1 MYLLQ
6 EHIAQYSSRGAVC
19 HHDLCSDERVI
30 LDSPVGR
37 RNDFSPRGSGGEYL
51 YCIAKSILDCL
62 DLFPFTF

>member
-6 EHIAQYSSRGAVC
+6 EHIAQYSSRCAVC

-37 RNDFSPRGSGGEYL
+37 GNDFSPRGSGGEYT
-51 YCIAKSILDCL
+51 YTA
-62 DLFPFTF
+62 